1 MSTKGDTWAHHDN
14 MITNL
19 KDWVSREMVRLRA
32 DVAKHAPEMEEDPST
47 MKLYRSMDEAK
58 DSLFSLM
65 RCISDAAE
73 KASKKKQ
80 KSAETRENTT
90 TEVVG

>member
-1 MSTKGDTWAHHDN
+1 
-14 MITNL
+14 
-19 KDWVSREMVRLRA
+19 
-32 DVAKHAPEMEEDPST
+32 MEEDPST